1 MLNDSH
7 CDLGQTAERRFTNM
21 AFRFV
26 SLIALLAITAGP
38 VLAQNFEKEIKVAFA
53 HHAELGGVVHNQE
66 GIETVVQALRLSN
79 AQAGN
84 FRSLI
89 EARNQEM
96 ENLTTEIHD
105 KRMALHKAL
114 EQSSP
119 NAMEVGT
126 LTVSIQELEGRMTA
140 INERFQ
146 NAFSNMLTAEQ
157 RATFDGLRNAANQL
171 EAFHMTGLI
180 GPKMMTHD
188 FVIGTGAT
196 KGMFMKFVEGVGH
209 R

>member
-1 MLNDSH
+1 
-7 CDLGQTAERRFTNM
+7 M
-21 AFRFV
+21 AIRFV
-26 SLIALLAITAGP
+26 SLIALLAITTGP
-38 VLAQNFEKEIKVAFA
+38 TLAQNFEKGLTVAFT
-53 HHAELGGVVHNQE
+53 HHAELGAAVHNQE
-66 GIETVVQALRLSN
+66 VIDTVVQALRLNN

-89 EARNQEM
+89 EARTQEM
-96 ENLTTEIHD
+96 ENLKTQIHE
-105 KRMALHKAL
+105 KRMALHQAL

-126 LTVSIQELEGRMTA
+126 LTVSIQELETRMTD

-146 NAFSNMLTAEQ
+146 NAFSNMLTADQ
-157 RATFDGLRNAANQL
+157 RATFDGIRNAAKQI
-171 EAFHMTGLI
+171 EAFQVTGLI

-188 FVIGTGAT
+188 FLIGGGAGWS
-196 KGMFMKFVEGVGH
+196 KGTFMKFVEAEV